1 MISTSSPSGRLWKT
15 LECNHSIVV
24 LNLDGGQC
32 PLYTLVSKV
41 KSEIFT
47 AGAVTHEQ
55 INTSDFV
62 PAIVCQEIVSR
73 AKIGNRPVLDG
84 IDCQIKR
91 GEFVAILGLNGAGKS
106 SLLRAIAGLLP
117 LRSGNIL
124 INDVPLTP
132 RTLTTAR
139 QHLAMLFQGGGLIP
153 QLCAL
158 DNVLCGK
165 LGAFSGWQ
173 TLTGF
178 PPSERRTALELLDRF
193 GLGEFASQPT
203 RQLSGGQQQRVAIAR
218 ALIRSPQI
226 LLADEPVT
234 GLDIMAIQ
242 QVMKTLAHLHEEGM
256 TIVTVLHDLALAS
269 TYAQTA
275 IIVNRGRVVY
285 HGSTQNLSTEFEQ
298 LIKN

>member
-1 MISTSSPSGRLWKT
+1 MVGSA
-15 LECNHSIVV
+15 HH
-24 LNLDGGQC
+24 
-32 PLYTLVSKV
+32 TLVSEV
-41 KSEIFT
+41 NNEIVAAEPGT
-47 AGAVTHEQ
+47 DGR
-55 INTSDFV
+55 INKSDFA
-62 PAIVCQEIVSR
+62 PAIVCREIVSL

-84 IDCQIKR
+84 IDCQIKQ

-117 LRSGNIL
+117 LQSGNIL
-124 INDVPLTP
+124 INGIPLTP
-132 RTLTTAR
+132 RTLTPAR

-178 PPSERRTALELLDRF
+178 PASERRTALALLDQ
-193 GLGEFASQPT
+193 LGISELANQPT
-203 RQLSGGQQQRVAIAR
+203 HQLSGGQRQRVAIAR
-218 ALIRSPQI
+218 ALIKSPQI

-242 QVMKTLAHLHEEGM
+242 QVMKTLAHLHQEGM

-269 TYAQTA
+269 TYAHTA
-275 IIVNRGRVVY
+275 IVIDQGRVVY
-285 HGSTQNLSTEFEQ
+285 YGDTQNLSTKFEK
-298 LIKN
+298 LINS

>member
-1 MISTSSPSGRLWKT
+1 M
-15 LECNHSIVV
+15 
-24 LNLDGGQC
+24 
-32 PLYTLVSKV
+32 SKAN
-41 KSEIFT
+41 SEIFVART
-47 AGAVTHEQ
+47 ETDGQ
-55 INTSDFV
+55 INKSDFALAV
-62 PAIVCQEIVSR
+62 VCQEIVSR

-84 IDCQIKR
+84 IDCQIKQ

-117 LRSGNIL
+117 LQSGNIL
-124 INDVPLTP
+124 INGIPLTP
-132 RTLTTAR
+132 RTLTPAR

-173 TLTGF
+173 TLNGF
-178 PPSERRTALELLDRF
+178 PPSERRTALELLDR
-193 GLGEFASQPT
+193 LGIGELAGQPT
-203 RQLSGGQQQRVAIAR
+203 HQLSGGQRQRVAIAR
-218 ALIRSPQI
+218 ALIKSPRI

-242 QVMKTLAHLHEEGM
+242 QVMKTLAHLHQEGM

-275 IIVNRGRVVY
+275 IVIDQGRVVY
-285 HGSTQNLSTEFEQ
+285 HGDTQNLSTKFEK
-298 LIKN
+298 LISN

>member
-1 MISTSSPSGRLWKT
+1 LTVAISVRAIDKIKFGKIRVNEIS
-15 LECNHSIVV
+15 
-24 LNLDGGQC
+24 
-32 PLYTLVSKV
+32 
-41 KSEIFT
+41 SEISIDLDRS
-47 AGAVTHEQ
+47 GAKDRT
-55 INTSDFV
+55 

-73 AKIGNRPVLDG
+73 AKIGNRAILDG
-84 IDCQIKR
+84 IDCEIKR

-117 LRSGNIL
+117 IESGSIL
-124 INDVPLTP
+124 VNDIPVTP
-132 RTLTTAR
+132 RTLTQSR
-139 QHLAMLFQGGGLIP
+139 QPLAMLFQGGGLIP

-173 TLTGF
+173 TLSGF
-178 PPSERRTALELLDRF
+178 PLSEQRHALELLDR
-193 GLGEFASQPT
+193 LGMAEFASKPT

-218 ALIRSPQI
+218 ALMRSPQI

-234 GLDIMAIQ
+234 GLDIIAIQ
-242 QVMKTLAHLHEEGM
+242 QVMKTLAHLHQDGM

-275 IIVNRGRVVY
+275 IVVDRGRVVY
-285 HGSTQNLSTEFEQ
+285 HGSSQNLSAKFEQ
-298 LIKN
+298 LIES

>member
-1 MISTSSPSGRLWKT
+1 
-15 LECNHSIVV
+15 V
-24 LNLDGGQC
+24 
-32 PLYTLVSKV
+32 
-41 KSEIFT
+41 SEISSHISIDLDRSGSKDLT
-47 AGAVTHEQ
+47 
-55 INTSDFV
+55 
-62 PAIVCQEIVSR
+62 PAIICQEVVSQ
-73 AKIGNRPVLDG
+73 AKIGNRAILNG
-84 IDCQIKR
+84 IDCEIKR

-124 INDVPLTP
+124 VNDIPVAP
-132 RTLTTAR
+132 RTLTQAR
-139 QHLAMLFQGGGLIP
+139 QPLAMLFQGGGLIP

-173 TLTGF
+173 TLRGF
-178 PPSERRTALELLDRF
+178 PPSEQRHALELLDR
-193 GLGEFASQPT
+193 LGMADFASQAT
-203 RQLSGGQQQRVAIAR
+203 GQLSGGQQQRVAIAR

-234 GLDIMAIQ
+234 GLDIIAIQ
-242 QVMKTLAHLHEEGM
+242 QVMKTLSHLHQQGM

-275 IIVNRGRVVY
+275 IVVDRGQVVY
-285 HGSTQNLSTEFEQ
+285 HGSSQNLSAKFEQ
-298 LIKN
+298 LIES

>member
-1 MISTSSPSGRLWKT
+1 
-15 LECNHSIVV
+15 
-24 LNLDGGQC
+24 
-32 PLYTLVSKV
+32 VS
-41 KSEIFT
+41 
-47 AGAVTHEQ
+47 Q
-55 INTSDFV
+55 INSQISSIKIDRQTQTHDLS
-62 PAIVCQEIVSR
+62 PAIICQKAVSQ
-73 AKIGNRPVLDG
+73 AKIGNRPILDG

-106 SLLRAIAGLLP
+106 SLLRAISGLLP
-117 LRSGNIL
+117 LKSGSIL
-124 INDVPLTP
+124 VNNVPVMP
-132 RTLTTAR
+132 NTLAQAR

-173 TLTGF
+173 TLMGF
-178 PPSERRTALELLDRF
+178 PSSERHTALELLDRL
-193 GLGEFASQPT
+193 GMGEFASQPT

-218 ALIRSPQI
+218 ALMRSPQI

-234 GLDIMAIQ
+234 GLDIIAIQ
-242 QVMKTLAHLHEEGM
+242 QVMKTLSHLHREGM

-275 IIVNRGRVVY
+275 IVVDRGRVVY
-285 HGSTQNLSTEFEQ
+285 HGSSQNLSAEFEQ
-298 LIKN
+298 LIES